1 VDRPTLWTRIR
12 AVNPLIWDGLLAA
25 AVLVTG
31 LMVAAA
37 TDHRLTGEE
46 LALVTVGTV
55 PLALRR
61 RAPSIVLAVVA
72 AATAL
77 YAIMGNPDDLAV
89 QLAIV
94 TYTVAAYEERTRVI
108 WFGAPVALAAG
119 LVEGFAAPP
128 SANWVEVL
136 AALTVGVGV
145 PLILGRVMFNRR
157 RRIVEER
164 ERAAR
169 DAVTQER
176 ARIARELHDVVAHA
190 MTVMVVQA
198 GAARTVVDRDP
209 AEASAAIRRVE
220 ETGRVGLAEMRR
232 LIGVLQDAPSDAA
245 LAPQPGLEA
254 LDALLDTIR
263 AAGVPVAASTEGTP
277 RDLPP
282 GVDLT
287 AYRVI
292 QEALTNVL
300 RHAGSAA
307 HASVTLRYAPDGLEV
322 RVADDGRGPVATS
335 DGGGHGLVG
344 MRERV
349 ALFEG
354 TLETGPRPG
363 GGYEV
368 RAWLPVAQVPA

>member
-1 VDRPTLWTRIR
+1 MDRPTLWTRIR
-12 AVNPLIWDGLLAA
+12 GVNPLIWDGLLAA
-25 AVLVTG
+25 AILVIG
-31 LMVAAA
+31 LVVAAS
-37 TDHRLTGEE
+37 TEHRLNAEE
-46 LALVTVGTV
+46 LFLITAGTA
-55 PLALRR
+55 PLAVRR
-61 RAPSIVLAVVA
+61 RAPSVVLAVVA

-77 YAIMGNPDDLAV
+77 YATLGNPDELAG
-89 QLAIV
+89 QLAIA
-94 TYTVAAYEERTRVI
+94 TYTVAAYEERQRVA
-108 WFGAPVALAAG
+108 WFGAPVAIAAG
-119 LVEGFAAPP
+119 VVAGAAAPP
-128 SANWVEVL
+128 PANWVEVL
-136 AALTVGVGV
+136 VALTLGVGI
-145 PLILGRVMFNRR
+145 PLVLGRVMFNRR
-157 RRIVEER
+157 RRIVDER

-198 GAARTVVDRDP
+198 GAARTVIDRDP
-209 AEASAAIRRVE
+209 GEASAAIRRVE

-232 LIGVLQDAPSDAA
+232 LIGVLQDTPTDAA
-245 LAPQPGLEA
+245 LAPQPGLDG

-263 AAGVPVAASTEGTP
+263 AAGVPVEAMTEGTP

-300 RHAGSAA
+300 RHAGPAA
-307 HASVTLRYAPDGLEV
+307 HTSVTLRYAPDGVEV
-322 RVADDGRGPVATS
+322 RVADDGRGPVAAI
-335 DGGGHGLVG
+335 DGRGHGLVG

-349 ALFEG
+349 TLFEG

-363 GGYEV
+363 GGFEV
-368 RAWLPVAQVPA
+368 RAWLPVVQVPA